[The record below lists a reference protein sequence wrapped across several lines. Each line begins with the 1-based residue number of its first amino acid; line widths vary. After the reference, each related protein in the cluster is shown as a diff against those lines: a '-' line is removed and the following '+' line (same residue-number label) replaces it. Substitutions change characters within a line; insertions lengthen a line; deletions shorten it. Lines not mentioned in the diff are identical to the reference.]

1 MQPADLSV
9 KPVPPAIQGDTHVD
23 RLNALWKLS
32 MQPGLSDAER
42 IRAMLAMAA
51 DVLDMDLVVLGEF
64 GDQYTARYVCDRL
77 GVFPEGTVLMLEM
90 VLCHDV
96 QLGREPVHIADMR
109 NHPRCANHALVQHA
123 GLRTYSGLPVTVGDD
138 TRWVLAFL
146 RQQRASPPDPVD
158 IAYMGL
164 IADWLG
170 NALHQSAQK
179 DLLQRIAL
187 TDPLTGLPN
196 RRAAEERLKTERAR
210 TQRDSHGFALALVD
224 IDHFKMVND
233 RYGHAVGDEV
243 LKSVARRFEAGLRDG
258 DWVAR
263 WGGEEFLFV
272 LHGGTVEAA
281 AGIME
286 RLADK
291 TRSTP
296 IQTSVGSI
304 SLSFSAG
311 VAAFGANDSE
321 ILPMLEKIDHAL
333 YQAKASGRDRI
344 RIAASASLPWNSSL
358 LRQALAENRVR
369 QAAQVIVDLQSGQA
383 IADEALARIEA
394 ATGEMIEAK
403 DFVDMAEGLGLMA
416 EIDRQVVRNVMQ
428 RCAVRLNQSGSADFS
443 HFVNVSP
450 QFLARRDLVE
460 EMLDNAMNF
469 CHTCKAMEGPIKP
482 IVLELTERQHI
493 VSLEKLRVDLQPF
506 IDFGFRLALDD
517 FGSGY
522 SSYLYLAHLPVSFLK
537 IEGWLVSNMR
547 RDRKVAGIVESLA
560 NFARKEGVLTVAEH
574 VEDAETARILAD
586 MGVDYGQG
594 WHFGRPQLA

>member
-1 MQPADLSV
+1 
-9 KPVPPAIQGDTHVD
+9 
-23 RLNALWKLS
+23 
-32 MQPGLSDAER
+32 
-42 IRAMLAMAA
+42 
-51 DVLDMDLVVLGEF
+51 
-64 GDQYTARYVCDRL
+64 
-77 GVFPEGTVLMLEM
+77 
-90 VLCHDV
+90 
-96 QLGREPVHIADMR
+96 MR
-109 NHPRCANHALVQHA
+109 NHPRCADHALVQQA
-123 GLRTYSGLPVTVGDD
+123 GLRSYSGLPVTVGDD

-146 RQQRASPPDPVD
+146 RRHRASPPDAVD

-243 LKSVARRFEAGLRDG
+243 LRAVARRFEAGLRDG

-286 RLADK
+286 RLADR

-321 ILPMLEKIDHAL
+321 ILLMLEKIDHAL
-333 YQAKASGRDRI
+333 YQAKAGGRDRI
-344 RIAASASLPWNSSL
+344 RTAAPASLPWNSSL
-358 LRQALAENRVR
+358 LRQALAGNRIR
-369 QAAQVIVDLQSGQA
+369 QASQVIVDLQSGQA
-383 IADEALARIEA
+383 IADEALARIET
-394 ATGEMIEAK
+394 ATGELIEAK

-416 EIDRQVVRNVMQ
+416 EIDRQVVR
-428 RCAVRLNQSGSADFS
+428 
-443 HFVNVSP
+443 
-450 QFLARRDLVE
+450 RRDASLCGPPGSERLGRFFAFRERVAAVPGAPRSGRG
-460 EMLDNAMNF
+460 NARQR
-469 CHTCKAMEGPIKP
+469 H
-482 IVLELTERQHI
+482 EL
-493 VSLEKLRVDLQPF
+493 LPYLQN
-506 IDFGFRLALDD
+506 DGKGR
-517 FGSGY
+517 
-522 SSYLYLAHLPVSFLK
+522 SSPSC
-537 IEGWLVSNMR
+537 WN
-547 RDRKVAGIVESLA
+547 
-560 NFARKEGVLTVAEH
+560 
-574 VEDAETARILAD
+574 
-586 MGVDYGQG
+586 
-594 WHFGRPQLA
+594 